1 MENNSKPLINSNKKW
16 IYRYTLYIT
25 NTVKLVP
32 LSHKILTFSWSTFA
46 FTLFLINRQRHSP
59 FILSMASDHAL
70 AGRALLLG
78 TALSVS
84 GVGGMVGLIGTVM
97 GVSSFL
103 EFRTKVDRFFI
114 ENGIKR
120 PHRDEDEIIELE

>member
-1 MENNSKPLINSNKKW
+1 
-16 IYRYTLYIT
+16 
-25 NTVKLVP
+25 
-32 LSHKILTFSWSTFA
+32 
-46 FTLFLINRQRHSP
+46 
-59 FILSMASDHAL
+59 MATDHAL

-78 TALSVS
+78 TVLSVS
-84 GVGGMVGLIGTVM
+84 GVGGLVGLIGTVM

-120 PHRDEDEIIELE
+120 KSCDELE